1 MTTIY
6 MIRHG
11 EAEGNIF
18 RRFHGQYDALL
29 TPRGEAQVQQL
40 KKRFEDIHIDA
51 CFASDLTRA
60 SQTARAVY
68 VPKGL
73 KLQRDPRFREIC
85 VGIWEDVPYGYLDHF
100 DEKRMW
106 MFNHDITN
114 WSVEGGENYETSS
127 SRFVDGLVEAAERYD
142 SGTIAVFSHA
152 AVMRCALMRMLGQMD
167 GKLGYSDNTGVSKLV
182 YEDGKFSA
190 VFLNDN
196 SHLPEE
202 LSTFYIQRWWR
213 ETDNRKEAAL
223 YFQSAADVDL
233 PQELK
238 APEQGMTLAAIL
250 CGRPVGTVTLG
261 EKIGETGTIVSMK
274 LLPGFEGR
282 YYADQLLGCAFSHF
296 RKLGCRTL
304 WAAPGDYPDH
314 VLERYEFDPESR
326 CRSIDTTVF
335 DWSE

>member
-6 MIRHG
+6 LIRHG

-18 RRFHGQYDALL
+18 RRFHGQYDSLL

-40 KKRFEDIHIDA
+40 KRRFESIHIDA

-60 SQTARAVY
+60 CQTARAVY

-73 KLQRDPRFREIC
+73 KLQRDSRFREIC
-85 VGIWEDVPYGYLDHF
+85 VGIWEDVPYGYLDNF
-100 DEKRMW
+100 DEKRMR

-114 WSVEGGENYETSS
+114 WNVEGGENYEISS
-127 SRFVDGLVEAAERYD
+127 SRFVEGLIEAADRYEGG
-142 SGTIAVFSHA
+142 SIAVFSHA

-167 GKLGYSDNTGVSKLV
+167 GKLGYSDNTGVSKLT
-182 YEDGKFSA
+182 YENGTFCP

-196 SHLPEE
+196 SHLPDE
-202 LSTFYIQRWWR
+202 LSTFYIQCWWR

-223 YFQSAADVDL
+223 YFLTADEVELPCELSADG
-233 PQELK
+233 
-238 APEQGMTLAAIL
+238 QGLTLVAML
-250 CGRPVGTVTLG
+250 QGKPVGTIVLG
-261 EKIGETGTIVSMK
+261 ETAGESGMILSMT
-274 LLPGFEGR
+274 LLAGFEGR

-296 RKLGCRTL
+296 RKRGCRFLT
-304 WAAPGDYPDH
+304 AAQGTYPDD
-314 VLERYEFDPESR
+314 VLQRYGFDPVSR
-326 CRSIDTTVF
+326 SRSIDTTVF